1 MTRGADIIAV
11 IILIALA
18 IAVIVYLLHWLYRR
32 SSKEVSFVRTGMF
45 GEKVII
51 SGGAFVLPIIHN
63 ITQVG
68 MRTLCIIIKR
78 GGEKSLITSDRMR
91 AELISEFY
99 VRVAPDKKA
108 VSIAAQTLGNR
119 TLNPEHLKELV
130 QGRFVDALGVVA
142 ARMTLDEIQENR
154 GQYVKEVT
162 KIAEESIGHTG
173 LELETVSLTGL
184 DQAPIEMFNP
194 SNTFDSQGLTRLTEQ
209 IESRRKK
216 RNDIQQETKVQIHN
230 KDLETIQKELEIE
243 KNKEFSRFKQER
255 EISNQKANERAETIK
270 QKAEKEREAEEAEI
284 RAEEEIEKAKIS
296 QGQVIEVEKRLTE
309 TRLIEEIEKRRR
321 EQNELEQNASLDIRQ
336 KNLDTEIK
344 ILDLDKQSEYARLE
358 KQRLVDI
365 KKAQERAE
373 ILREQAE
380 RQRDAEEAQIISE
393 EQIKNAKISQQKNV
407 DAYRITAEKETRLLD
422 IEKAKRLKI
431 EEYQK
436 ELEVIDKSKSVL
448 KSKAEEEAA
457 RAKAVEAEEKANS
470 TRYIEKA
477 QGIKQVEV
485 ISAASKAEQD
495 KYETLA
501 AKLRYEIDA
510 AGKKALNTAENLR
523 SDASRRSAL
532 RLKLADKIESIIRE
546 SVKPMANIGDI
557 KILDVSGLPGF
568 SGGNPEGGN
577 AVGSSG
583 GKGDS
588 TGRGGNLADS
598 VVNSA
603 LRYRA
608 HQPFLDSLLKE
619 IGMSPG
625 EISNIRN
632 ILGDYDNPKK
642 DFHMNFD
649 KDPTKPTKEIR
660 SVKKSK

>member
-45 GEKVII
+45 GEKVVI

-68 MRTLCIIIKR
+68 MRTLSLTIKR
-78 GGEKSLITSDRMR
+78 AGDKSLITKDRMR
-91 AELISEFY
+91 AELITEFFTK
-99 VRVAPDKKA
+99 VPPDKKA
-108 VSIAAQTLGNR
+108 VSTAAQTLGNR
-119 TLNPEHLKELV
+119 TLDPEHLREVV
-130 QGRFVDALGVVA
+130 QGRFADALGEVA
-142 ARMTLDEIQENR
+142 AKMTLDEIQENR
-154 GQYVKEVT
+154 GQFVKEVT
-162 KIAEESIGHTG
+162 KIADESIGHTG
-173 LELETVSLTGL
+173 LALETVSLISL
-184 DQAPIEMFNP
+184 DQAPIELFNP
-194 SNTFDSQGLTRLTEQ
+194 ANTFDSQGLTQLTEQ
-209 IESRRKK
+209 IEARKKK
-216 RNDIQQETKVQIHN
+216 RNDITQDTKISIEN
-230 KDLETIQKELEIE
+230 KNLETIQKELEIK
-243 KNKEFSRFKQER
+243 KNEEFSRFKQER
-255 EISNQKANERAETIK
+255 EIAIQKANERTETIK
-270 QKAEKEREAEEAEI
+270 QRAVREREAEEAEI
-284 RAEEEIEKAKIS
+284 RSQEEIEVAKIS
-296 QGQVIEVEKRLTE
+296 QNQVIEVEKRLTE

-321 EQNELEQNASLDIRQ
+321 EQNELEQNATLDIRQ

-344 ILDLDKQSEYARLE
+344 ILDFDKQSEYARLE

-373 ILREQAE
+373 IIREQSE

-407 DAYRITAEKETRLLD
+407 DAYRIAAEKETRLLD
-422 IEKAKRLKI
+422 IEKTKRLKI
-431 EEYQK
+431 EEHQK

-448 KSKAEEEAA
+448 KSKAEEESA

-495 KYETLA
+495 KYVTLA

-557 KILDVSGLPGF
+557 KIIDVNGLPGF
-568 SGGNPEGGN
+568 SGGNPDGGN

-588 TGRGGNLADS
+588 IGRSGNLADS

-608 HQPFLDSLLKE
+608 HQPFLDSLLNE
-619 IGMSPG
+619 IGMKPG

-649 KDPTKPTKEIR
+649 KDPTK
-660 SVKKSK
+660 SVPSRKNPKK

>member
-45 GEKVII
+45 GEKVVI

-68 MRTLCIIIKR
+68 MRTLSLTIKR
-78 GGEKSLITSDRMR
+78 AGDKSLITKDRMR
-91 AELISEFY
+91 AELITEFFTK
-99 VRVAPDKKA
+99 VPPDKKA
-108 VSIAAQTLGNR
+108 VSTAAQTLGNR
-119 TLNPEHLKELV
+119 TLDPEHLREVV
-130 QGRFVDALGVVA
+130 QGRFADALGEVA
-142 ARMTLDEIQENR
+142 AKMTLDEIQENR
-154 GQYVKEVT
+154 GQFVKEVT
-162 KIAEESIGHTG
+162 KIADESIGHTG
-173 LELETVSLTGL
+173 LALETVSLISL
-184 DQAPIEMFNP
+184 DQTPIEQFNP
-194 SNTFDSQGLTRLTEQ
+194 ANTFDSQGLTQLTEQ
-209 IESRRKK
+209 IEARKKK
-216 RNDIQQETKVQIHN
+216 RNDITQDTKVSMEN
-230 KDLETIQKELEIE
+230 KNLETVQKELEIK
-243 KNKEFSRFKQER
+243 KNEEFSRYKQER
-255 EISNQKANERAETIK
+255 EIAIQKANERTETIK
-270 QKAEKEREAEEAEI
+270 QKAEREREAEEAEI
-284 RAEEEIEKAKIS
+284 RSQEEIEVAKIS
-296 QGQVIEVEKRLTE
+296 QNQVIEVERRLTE

-321 EQNELEQNASLDIRQ
+321 EQNELEQNATLDIRQ

-373 ILREQAE
+373 IIREQSE

-407 DAYRITAEKETRLLD
+407 DAYRIAAEKETRLLD

-431 EEYQK
+431 EEHQK

-448 KSKAEEEAA
+448 KSKAEEESA

-495 KYETLA
+495 KYVTLA

-557 KILDVSGLPGF
+557 KIIDVNGLPGF
-568 SGGNPEGGN
+568 SGGNPDGGN

-588 TGRGGNLADS
+588 TGRSGNLADS

-608 HQPFLDSLLKE
+608 HQPFLDSLLNE
-619 IGMSPG
+619 IGMNPG

-649 KDPTKPTKEIR
+649 KDPTK
-660 SVKKSK
+660 SVPSRKNPKK

>member
-45 GEKVII
+45 GEKVVI

-68 MRTLCIIIKR
+68 MRTLSLTIKR
-78 GGEKSLITSDRMR
+78 AGDKSLITKDRMR
-91 AELISEFY
+91 AELVTEFY
-99 VRVAPDKKA
+99 TKVPPDKKA
-108 VSIAAQTLGNR
+108 VSTAAQTLGNR
-119 TLNPEHLKELV
+119 TLDPEHLREVV
-130 QGRFVDALGVVA
+130 QGRFADALGEVA
-142 ARMTLDEIQENR
+142 AKMTLDEIQENR
-154 GQYVKEVT
+154 GQFVKEVT
-162 KIAEESIGHTG
+162 KIADESIGHTG
-173 LELETVSLTGL
+173 LALETVSLISL
-184 DQAPIEMFNP
+184 DQTPIEQFNP
-194 SNTFDSQGLTRLTEQ
+194 ANTFDSQGLTQLTEQ
-209 IESRRKK
+209 IEARKKK
-216 RNDIQQETKVQIHN
+216 RNDITQDTKISIEN
-230 KDLETIQKELEIE
+230 KNLETIQKELEIK
-243 KNKEFSRFKQER
+243 KNEEFSRYKQER
-255 EISNQKANERAETIK
+255 EIAIQKANERTETIK
-270 QKAEKEREAEEAEI
+270 QNAEREREAEEAEI
-284 RAEEEIEKAKIS
+284 RSQEEIEVAKIS
-296 QGQVIEVEKRLTE
+296 QNQVIEVERRLTE

-321 EQNELEQNASLDIRQ
+321 EQNELEQNAALDIRQ
-336 KNLDTEIK
+336 KNLDTEVK
-344 ILDLDKQSEYARLE
+344 ILNLDKESEYARLE

-373 ILREQAE
+373 IIREQSE

-431 EEYQK
+431 EEHQK

-448 KSKAEEEAA
+448 KSKAEEESA
-457 RAKAVEAEEKANS
+457 RAKAIEAEEKANS

-495 KYETLA
+495 KYVTLA

-557 KILDVSGLPGF
+557 KIIDVNGLPGF
-568 SGGNPEGGN
+568 SGGNPDGGN

-588 TGRGGNLADS
+588 TGRSGNLADS

-619 IGMSPG
+619 IGMNPG

-649 KDPTKPTKEIR
+649 KDPTK
-660 SVKKSK
+660 SVPSRKNPKK

>member
-45 GEKVII
+45 GEKVVI

-68 MRTLCIIIKR
+68 MRTLSLTIKR
-78 GGEKSLITSDRMR
+78 SGDKSLITKDRMR
-91 AELISEFY
+91 AELVTEFY
-99 VRVAPDKKA
+99 TKVPPDKKA
-108 VSIAAQTLGNR
+108 VSTAAQTLGNR
-119 TLNPEHLKELV
+119 TLDPEHLREVV
-130 QGRFVDALGVVA
+130 QGRFADALGEVA
-142 ARMTLDEIQENR
+142 AKMTLDEIQENR
-154 GQYVKEVT
+154 GQFVKEVT
-162 KIAEESIGHTG
+162 KIADESIGHTG
-173 LELETVSLTGL
+173 LALETVSLISL
-184 DQAPIEMFNP
+184 DQTPIEQFNP
-194 SNTFDSQGLTRLTEQ
+194 ANTFDSQGLTQLTEQ
-209 IESRRKK
+209 IEARKKK
-216 RNDIQQETKVQIHN
+216 RNDITQDTKISIEN
-230 KDLETIQKELEIE
+230 KNLETIQKELEIK
-243 KNKEFSRFKQER
+243 KNEEFSRYKQER
-255 EISNQKANERAETIK
+255 EIAIQKANERTETIK
-270 QKAEKEREAEEAEI
+270 QKAEREREAEEAEI
-284 RAEEEIEKAKIS
+284 RSQEEIEVAKIS
-296 QGQVIEVEKRLTE
+296 QNQVIEVERRLTE

-321 EQNELEQNASLDIRQ
+321 EQNELEQNATLDIRQ

-373 ILREQAE
+373 IIREQSE

-407 DAYRITAEKETRLLD
+407 DAYRIAAEKETRLLD

-431 EEYQK
+431 EEHQK

-448 KSKAEEEAA
+448 KSKAEEESA

-495 KYETLA
+495 KYVTLA

-557 KILDVSGLPGF
+557 KIIDVNGLPGF
-568 SGGNPEGGN
+568 SGGNPDGGN

-588 TGRGGNLADS
+588 TGRSGNLADS

-608 HQPFLDSLLKE
+608 HQPFLDSLLNE
-619 IGMSPG
+619 IGMNPG

-649 KDPTKPTKEIR
+649 KDPTK
-660 SVKKSK
+660 SVPSRKNPKK

>member
-45 GEKVII
+45 GEKVVI

-68 MRTLCIIIKR
+68 MRTLSLTIKR
-78 GGEKSLITSDRMR
+78 SGDKSLITKDRMR
-91 AELISEFY
+91 AELVTEFY
-99 VRVAPDKKA
+99 TKVPPEKKS
-108 VSIAAQTLGNR
+108 VSTAAQTLGNR
-119 TLNPEHLKELV
+119 TLDPEHLREVV
-130 QGRFVDALGVVA
+130 QGRFADALGEVA
-142 ARMTLDEIQENR
+142 ANMTLDEIQENR
-154 GQYVKEVT
+154 GQFVKEVT
-162 KIAEESIGHTG
+162 KIADESIGHTG
-173 LELETVSLTGL
+173 LALETVSMISL
-184 DQAPIEMFNP
+184 DQTPIEQFNP
-194 SNTFDSQGLTRLTEQ
+194 ANTFDSQGLTQLTEQ
-209 IESRRKK
+209 IEARKKK
-216 RNDIQQETKVQIHN
+216 RNDITQDTKISIEN
-230 KDLETIQKELEIE
+230 KNLETIQKELEIK
-243 KNKEFSRFKQER
+243 KNEEFSRYKQER
-255 EISNQKANERAETIK
+255 EIAIQKANERTETII
-270 QKAEKEREAEEAEI
+270 QRSEREREAEEAEI
-284 RAEEEIEKAKIS
+284 RSQEEIEVAKIS
-296 QGQVIEVEKRLTE
+296 QNQVIEVEKRLTE

-321 EQNELEQNASLDIRQ
+321 EQNELEQNAALDIRQ
-336 KNLDTEIK
+336 KNLDTEVK
-344 ILDLDKQSEYARLE
+344 ILNLDKESEYARLE

-373 ILREQAE
+373 IIKEQAE
-380 RQRDAEEAQIISE
+380 RQRDSEEAQIISE

-407 DAYRITAEKETRLLD
+407 DAYRISAEKETRLLD
-422 IEKAKRLKI
+422 IEKAKRLKL
-431 EEYQK
+431 EEHQK
-436 ELEVIDKSKSVL
+436 ELEIIDKSKAVL
-448 KSKAEEEAA
+448 KSKAEEETT
-457 RAKAVEAEEKANS
+457 RAKAIEAEEKANS

-477 QGIKQVEV
+477 QGIKQVDV

-495 KYETLA
+495 KHETLA

-557 KILDVSGLPGF
+557 KIVDVNGLPGF
-568 SGGNPEGGN
+568 SGTSGS
-577 AVGSSG
+577 GSSG
-583 GKGDS
+583 EAVTAGGS
-588 TGRGGNLADS
+588 GRSGNLADN
-598 VVNSA
+598 VVSSA

-619 IGMSPG
+619 IGMAPG

-632 ILGDYDNPKK
+632 ILGDYENPKK
-642 DFHMNFD
+642 DYHMNFD
-649 KDPTKPTKEIR
+649 NDPTKGTK
-660 SVKKSK
+660 SSK

>member
-45 GEKVII
+45 GEKVVI

-68 MRTLCIIIKR
+68 MRTLSLTIKR
-78 GGEKSLITSDRMR
+78 SGDKSLITKDRMR
-91 AELISEFY
+91 AELVTEFY
-99 VRVAPDKKA
+99 TKVPPDKKA
-108 VSIAAQTLGNR
+108 VSTAAQTLGNR
-119 TLNPEHLKELV
+119 TLDPEHLREVV
-130 QGRFVDALGVVA
+130 QGRFADALGEVA
-142 ARMTLDEIQENR
+142 AKMTLDEIQENR
-154 GQYVKEVT
+154 GQFVKEVT
-162 KIAEESIGHTG
+162 KIADESIGHTG
-173 LELETVSLTGL
+173 LALETVSLISL
-184 DQAPIEMFNP
+184 DQTPIEQFNP
-194 SNTFDSQGLTRLTEQ
+194 ANTFDSQGLTQLTEQ
-209 IESRRKK
+209 IEARKKK
-216 RNDIQQETKVQIHN
+216 RNDITQDTKISIEN
-230 KDLETIQKELEIE
+230 KNLETIQKELEIK
-243 KNKEFSRFKQER
+243 KNEEFSRYKQER
-255 EISNQKANERAETIK
+255 EIAIQKANERTETIK
-270 QKAEKEREAEEAEI
+270 QRAEREREAEEAEI
-284 RAEEEIEKAKIS
+284 RSQEEIEVAKIS
-296 QGQVIEVEKRLTE
+296 QNQVIEVERRLTE

-321 EQNELEQNASLDIRQ
+321 EQNELEQNATLDIRQ

-373 ILREQAE
+373 IIREQSE

-393 EQIKNAKISQQKNV
+393 EQIKNAKISQQKNL
-407 DAYRITAEKETRLLD
+407 DAYRIAAEKETRLLD

-431 EEYQK
+431 EEHQK

-448 KSKAEEEAA
+448 KSKAEEESA
-457 RAKAVEAEEKANS
+457 RAKAIEAEEKANS

-495 KYETLA
+495 KYVTLA

-557 KILDVSGLPGF
+557 KIIDVNGLPGF
-568 SGGNPEGGN
+568 SGGNPDGGN

-588 TGRGGNLADS
+588 IGRSGNLADS

-608 HQPFLDSLLKE
+608 HQPFLDSLLNE
-619 IGMSPG
+619 IGMKPG

-649 KDPTKPTKEIR
+649 KDPTK
-660 SVKKSK
+660 SVPSRKNPKK